1 MIAPLLAFSARSLK
15 GLAKAAKKTAIL
27 HPGQEKGRF
36 PRGLAHDEE
45 SKFYFKAIHHA
56 AAAPASTVY
65 ILRYILLSMCC
76 FHAEPLLRFLY
87 FAQLSLSFL
96 LFSYIRGR
104 TLCCVCVWGESSPP
118 TALMKAKE
126 KGLSY
131 CYCLFVILRTGWFS
145 TLYSIVVHQ
154 IYTIFEFRQICFKQR
169 IWTFHFGKNKGSC

>member
-1 MIAPLLAFSARSLK
+1 MPPSWLHRCWLSPRSLK

-56 AAAPASTVY
+56 AAAAAPAFTVY
-65 ILRYILLSMCC
+65 TWLYTPFYVLFPRRAFFSLFIFCTVKS
-76 FHAEPLLRFLY
+76 FFPSFFLHKGED
-87 FAQLSLSFL
+87 FV
-96 LFSYIRGR
+96 LFI
-104 TLCCVCVWGESSPP
+104 CVWGESSPP

-131 CYCLFVILRTGWFS
+131 CYCLFVILHKGWFS
-145 TLYSIVVHQ
+145 KTLYSSSSPN
-154 IYTIFEFRQICFKQR
+154 IFEFRQICFKH
-169 IWTFHFGKNKGSC
+169 HFYGW

>member
-104 TLCCVCVWGESSPP
+104 TLLCMCGGNR
-118 TALMKAKE
+118 A
-126 KGLSY
+126 
-131 CYCLFVILRTGWFS
+131 
-145 TLYSIVVHQ
+145 HQ
-154 IYTIFEFRQICFKQR
+154 P
-169 IWTFHFGKNKGSC
+169 S